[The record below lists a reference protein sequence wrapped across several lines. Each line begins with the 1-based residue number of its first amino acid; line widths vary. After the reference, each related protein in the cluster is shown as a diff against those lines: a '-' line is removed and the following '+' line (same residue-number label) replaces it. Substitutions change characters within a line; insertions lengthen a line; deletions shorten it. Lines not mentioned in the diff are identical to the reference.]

1 MNHITLGELAVLL
14 KNCQENSH
22 VSFNFP
28 EQYPEHFLSYRGYY
42 DQIALGHGP
51 FNYPEPVT
59 RDLLIARTLAA
70 IGMTFSGYKGGEY
83 IMTAD
88 TPVWV
93 ANASNPSGYALTRVQ
108 DTGYDIILHTVK
120 VDD

>member
-28 EQYPEHFLSYRGYY
+28 GQHPTWFRSYRGYY
-42 DQIALGHGP
+42 DQIALGHGS
-51 FNYPEPVT
+51 FDYDMPVT
-59 RDLLIARTLAA
+59 RDILIERTLSS

-83 IMTAD
+83 IMTAN